1 MIKSALFDLDG
12 VLSDTETI
20 YTRIWSAIGNAYP
33 TGYDDFAQRIKGT
46 TLPQILSTYF
56 PDAEIQTSVKQMLDQ
71 AEDSM
76 EYPIYDGVVDFLKDL
91 RAAGIRTAIVT
102 SSSRQKMERFF
113 AANPGFDAYF
123 DTILSDADVERSK
136 PDPDGY
142 LRAAA
147 RLESEP
153 RESIVFEDSYNGLRA
168 GQAAGAYVVALA
180 TTNPADSLTG
190 LSDTVIDSFEGL
202 TFDKLKQLLHI
213 A

>member
-123 DTILSDADVERSK
+123 DTILTDADVESSK
-136 PDPDGY
+136 PI
-142 LRAAA
+142 R
-147 RLESEP
+147 
-153 RESIVFEDSYNGLRA
+153 
-168 GQAAGAYVVALA
+168 
-180 TTNPADSLTG
+180 
-190 LSDTVIDSFEGL
+190 TVISAPPHGWNQNLAKALYSKTAITVFGRDRQPGHMS
-202 TFDKLKQLLHI
+202 
-213 A
+213 